1 LIYLTFKFNLGEKME
16 PTVTPLRRGKY
27 LVHNNNIIIFR
38 LKTTLFLKVK
48 NSYMHIF
55 RIANV
60 ATLRL
65 NMKTIKRKINFINK
79 YATELRLRV
88 DTYGIPS
95 VLVMPVSATRLVPN
109 TLISSLLLIW
119 YPSLFSDA

>member
-1 LIYLTFKFNLGEKME
+1 ME